1 MIDSLLRHTRPLLA
15 LAMMGL
21 LLAGCGDG
29 SSPTAA
35 DPDSEELSQIDDGGE
50 NGFRDDD
57 LTILPGEP
65 NPATP
70 LTDVE
75 SLVAQLQQLGLDV
88 TYQGQSLEQSF
99 LFPSAHLITVEGED
113 VRVYLYDSVERLK
126 EDAAKISIDGG
137 TLAGTPV
144 RWMAPPRFYARG
156 TFLALYVGVDEAI
169 VAALDSLFGRPF
181 AGHGATVAEPGIPG
195 DGSYTIAEPTLIVV
209 TTTEEVERLAP
220 YVSDEISAEELAA
233 VDLSQS
239 VVVAV
244 FRGQQNTAG
253 YAIEIETV
261 GPDAAGQVIVEVSL
275 TDPGSDD
282 LVAQVITYPLDVK
295 VVSRQDVLTPG
306 EATWTAQTADGR
318 HLATYGLGSGPV
330 ISDPLPLDP
339 STGGDT
345 GDEPMPVEPDGGIGD
360 GAGPIPVEPDSG
372 IGTTPDDEPFRLA
385 DIRGT
390 ITEVES
396 YDEPT
401 ASGVVRRL
409 LVEGAGTD
417 DTLYDIAWVEISDAT
432 EISFD
437 GETFAPPTL
446 DDLANGRQV
455 EIHFTG
461 PVRESDPVQAVAEQ
475 VMIFR

>member
-1 MIDSLLRHTRPLLA
+1 MTDSLLRHTRPLLA
-15 LAMMGL
+15 LATMGL

-35 DPDSEELSQIDDGGE
+35 DPDEELSQIDDGGE
-50 NGFRDDD
+50 GLTLDDE
-57 LTILPGEP
+57 LTLLPGEP

-75 SLVAQLQQLGLDV
+75 GLVLQLQQLGLDA

-99 LFPSAHLITVEGED
+99 LFPSAHLISIEGED
-113 VRVYLYDSVERLK
+113 VRVYLYDTIERLK

-181 AGHGATVAEPGIPG
+181 AGHGATVHEPGIPG
-195 DGSYTIAEPTLIVV
+195 DGSLTITEPALIVA
-209 TTTEEVERLAP
+209 TTIDEVERLAP
-220 YVSDEISAEELAA
+220 YVSDEIPAAELAA
-233 VDLSQS
+233 IDLTQS

-253 YAIEIETV
+253 YAVEIETV
-261 GPDAAGQVIVEVSL
+261 GVDAAGQVIVEVSL

-295 VVSRQDVLTPG
+295 VVSRQDVLLPE
-306 EATWTAQTADGR
+306 EAKWMAQTADGR
-318 HLATYGLGSGPV
+318 QLATYGLGSGPV

-339 STGGDT
+339 STGDDT
-345 GDEPMPVEPDGGIGD
+345 GDEPVPVEPDGGIGD

-390 ITEVES
+390 ITEVEV
-396 YDEPT
+396 YDGPT
-401 ASGVVRRL
+401 ASGIERRL
-409 LVEGAGTD
+409 LVQGAGTD
-417 DTLYDIAWVEISDAT
+417 DTVYDIAWVEIFEAT
-432 EISFD
+432 ELSFD
-437 GETFAPPTL
+437 GETFAPPTTQ
-446 DDLANGRQV
+446 DLAVGRQV
-455 EIHFTG
+455 EIRFTG
-461 PVRESDPVQAVAEQ
+461 TVRESYPVQAVAEQ